1 MKVLL
6 ASHAYTAPGGQHK
19 LHSLSAAA
27 KMRLTVITPMRWRD
41 VLFTV
46 SPQNKNTPSY
56 RHLTLPT
63 HFDGKVN
70 RFFYRANLS
79 KLLRDIAPD
88 ILHIEQ
94 EPHSLVAAQFAWA
107 KPRHAR
113 GVIFTWENIDQP
125 IHPIQRLIRKFV
137 LSKMDFVIGGNDEAT
152 QVMKRAGW
160 RGATAVIPQLGVEI
174 FEQNKIAQLRRQ
186 RRAEWNLGND
196 IFVVGYIGRLIEEK
210 GLLDLVAAISQLE
223 GSHFVALGE
232 GRLKQQLQSNTQT
245 MVLSA
250 VPHDDVPSILSAMD
264 VLVLP
269 SRTTPRWKE
278 QFGHV
283 LIEAMACGVPVIGSD
298 SGAISEVIGEAGLVF
313 PEGDVEALRAGLIR
327 LRDNVSLRNKF
338 GELGLRRVQE
348 KYTHARIAQQTLDV
362 YRHLLT

>member
-1 MKVLL
+1 
-6 ASHAYTAPGGQHK
+6 
-19 LHSLSAAA
+19 
-27 KMRLTVITPMRWRD
+27 
-41 VLFTV
+41 
-46 SPQNKNTPSY
+46 
-56 RHLTLPT
+56 
-63 HFDGKVN
+63 
-70 RFFYRANLS
+70 
-79 KLLRDIAPD
+79 
-88 ILHIEQ
+88 
-94 EPHSLVAAQFAWA
+94 
-107 KPRHAR
+107 
-113 GVIFTWENIDQP
+113 
-125 IHPIQRLIRKFV
+125 
-137 LSKMDFVIGGNDEAT
+137 MDFVIGGNDEAT